1 MPVYRLSDKLVFP
14 SPDLAEKDGL
24 LAIGGDLSPDRLLLA
39 YSKGIF
45 PWFSEGDPILWWSP
59 SPRLVIIPNE
69 FKIPTRLSRV
79 VRQKKFTVTM
89 DSAFREVMTACATTD
104 DRGKKG
110 TWITG
115 NMITAYCRLHASGY
129 AHSVECWQDGEL
141 AGGLYGVSLG
151 GFFFGESMFS
161 RQQNSSKVALVSLV
175 RRLLEWD
182 FDLIDC
188 QMKTAHLMQF
198 GAREIPGPEFQAL
211 LTESIQ
217 RSTRTG
223 KWELG

>member
-1 MPVYRLSDKLVFP
+1 MPK
-14 SPDLAEKDGL
+14 
-24 LAIGGDLSPDRLLLA
+24 
-39 YSKGIF
+39 
-45 PWFSEGDPILWWSP
+45 
-59 SPRLVIIPNE
+59 
-69 FKIPTRLSRV
+69 RLSRV

-110 TWITG
+110 TWITE
-115 NMITAYCRLHASGY
+115 NMITAYCRLHASGF
-129 AHSVECWQDGEL
+129 AHSVECWQGGEL

-161 RQQNSSKVALVSLV
+161 RQPNSSKVALVSLV
-175 RRLLEWD
+175 RKLLEWD

-217 RSTRTG
+217 RPTRTG